1 MREATANT
9 RQLSPVALGGV
20 TFLLVVAFALS
31 ASASLKGQA
40 NVRSET
46 AARTVLAVE
55 SLRVVRQPRA
65 QRQVPAAPVRSRAT
79 RFTVASITPAIST
92 APVVTLPFVTP
103 LHQADLPPPVL
114 G

>member
-1 MREATANT
+1 MLTNPPNT

-40 NVRSET
+40 SVRSET
-46 AARTVLAVE
+46 TARTVHAVE

-65 QRQVPAAPVRSRAT
+65 RRQVPTATARSRAK
-79 RFTVASITPAIST
+79 RFSFADFAPSTST

-103 LHQADLPPPVL
+103 LLQADLPPPVL